1 MRNFTKKA
9 LLFLVFAILGV
20 TMINAQGGGSIAP
33 QEITKSTT
41 NITLKTFRAL
51 FPGQPVAVANEIFGG
66 LHSVADVDSLHGKD
80 GVLND
85 AELQTGMLIYVAST
99 NMYYRYKGADSN
111 GVNGVTN
118 AVFDVD
124 GVNTNYWESLADV
137 LAAVMGTHVYDDT
150 LGLGA
155 DIYEGDVYLA
165 GDTTFV
171 WDGDNWTT
179 MSLTEVDSVYEDR
192 DMFDIPVSGDVAVE
206 TDTTYIFDGNEWL
219 VAGVQ
224 PSVTMDSIFSIANG
238 DVRTDEGNTI
248 GDIYIAADTTF
259 AWNGDS
265 WETLVLS
272 EVDSVYTD
280 RLAYDSPN
288 SGDVAVETDTTYIFD
303 GNDWLVASVQPAA
316 TMDSIFSIA
325 NGDMRTDSGNTIG
338 DIYIAA
344 DTTFAWNGES
354 WETLVLSEVDSV
366 YTDRLA
372 YDSPN
377 SGDVAIETDTTYIF
391 DGNDWLVASV
401 QPAATMD
408 SIFSI
413 ANGDVRTDS
422 GNTIGDIYIAADTTF
437 AWNGDS
443 WETLVLSEVD
453 SVYTDRLAYDSPN
466 SGDVAVET
474 DTTYIFDGNEWLVAS
489 VQPSVTM
496 DSVFVGDRTSLT
508 ANLVG
513 DIVNDKDSIFVWK
526 GDDWE
531 LISVLP
537 SAEVDSFP
545 IFYSLDGTAH
555 FNETVKA
562 SDMDDYRS
570 KMVLNDA
577 LKQFH
582 GENDVYLYYPAAW
595 GNFTYSIVYGGEKI
609 SLTNGI
615 DIETIAATGQVGEVY
630 VHVPYKQVKISSGNQ
645 IVEID

>member
-206 TDTTYIFDGNEWL
+206 TDTTYIFDGNDWI

-238 DVRTDEGNTI
+238 DVRTDE
-248 GDIYIAADTTF
+248 
-259 AWNGDS
+259 
-265 WETLVLS
+265 
-272 EVDSVYTD
+272 
-280 RLAYDSPN
+280 
-288 SGDVAVETDTTYIFD
+288 
-303 GNDWLVASVQPAA
+303 
-316 TMDSIFSIA
+316 
-325 NGDMRTDSGNTIG
+325 
-338 DIYIAA
+338 
-344 DTTFAWNGES
+344 
-354 WETLVLSEVDSV
+354 
-366 YTDRLA
+366 
-372 YDSPN
+372 
-377 SGDVAIETDTTYIF
+377 
-391 DGNDWLVASV
+391 
-401 QPAATMD
+401 
-408 SIFSI
+408 
-413 ANGDVRTDS
+413 